1 MSKSSIN
8 SEKRN
13 VPNELLAR
21 VMLAGR
27 ESGTRSILF
36 HQAAAEVIGLNA
48 TDTRCLDLILRNG
61 PATPSQLA
69 ELTGLT
75 TGAVTVLIDRLEKAG
90 FIERKPHPQDRRKT
104 LLIPTS
110 KVQKNCG
117 HLYQSMGRSMAQLM
131 GRYSKKE
138 LEFLEGFLKD
148 LTDLWNRETAK
159 LRSHTQK

>member
-1 MSKSSIN
+1 LVK
-8 SEKRN
+8 KQG
-13 VPNELLAR
+13 PDGLLAR
-21 VMLAGR
+21 VMMAGR

-104 LLIPTS
+104 LLVPTA

-117 HLYQSMGRSMAQLM
+117 LLYQSMALSMAQLM
-131 GRYSKKE
+131 GKYSQKE
-138 LEFLEGFLKD
+138 LLFLEGFLND
-148 LTDLWNRETAK
+148 LTELWNRETAK
-159 LRSHTQK
+159 LRLPKNK